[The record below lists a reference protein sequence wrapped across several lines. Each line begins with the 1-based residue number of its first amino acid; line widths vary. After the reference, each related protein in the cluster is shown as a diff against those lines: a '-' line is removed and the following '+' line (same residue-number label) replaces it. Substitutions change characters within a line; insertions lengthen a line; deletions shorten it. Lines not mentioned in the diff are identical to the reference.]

1 MKLNNQFIVLG
12 LGRFGMSVAK
22 TLSDKGFDVLA
33 VDNNAEV
40 VQNALEFVTHAVKA
54 DMTDEIALKSLG
66 IGNFDVAIIA
76 IGSKLEASVMA
87 TLIAKEAGV
96 KYIVAKAQDERSKKV
111 LQKIGADRVIFPE
124 REMGVR
130 VANSLLYGNFFE
142 FMELSDEFGIAE
154 IPPNKDWIGKTIAGC
169 EVRAK
174 YGLNIVAIKHGGKV
188 EVTPSATY
196 VFEEEDIV
204 IVLGE
209 NSIIQDFME
218 KKSIR

>member
-76 IGSKLEASVMA
+76 IGS
-87 TLIAKEAGV
+87 
-96 KYIVAKAQDERSKKV
+96 
-111 LQKIGADRVIFPE
+111 
-124 REMGVR
+124 
-130 VANSLLYGNFFE
+130 
-142 FMELSDEFGIAE
+142 
-154 IPPNKDWIGKTIAGC
+154 
-169 EVRAK
+169 
-174 YGLNIVAIKHGGKV
+174 
-188 EVTPSATY
+188 
-196 VFEEEDIV
+196 
-204 IVLGE
+204 
-209 NSIIQDFME
+209 
-218 KKSIR
+218 

>member
-22 TLSDKGFDVLA
+22 TLAENGCEVLA
-33 VDNNAEV
+33 VDNNPET

-54 DMTDEIALKSLG
+54 DVTDEIALKSLG
-66 IGNFDVAIIA
+66 IGNFDVAVIA
-76 IGSKLEASVMA
+76 IGSSLEASIMS

-96 KYIVAKAQDERSKKV
+96 KYVVTKATDARSKKV
-111 LQKIGADRVIFPE
+111 LKKIGADRVIFPE

-142 FMELSDEFGIAE
+142 FIELSDEFGIAE
-154 IPPNKDWIGKTIAGC
+154 VPPIKEWIGKTIAGC

-174 YGLNIVAIKHGGKV
+174 YGLNIVAIKHNEKV
-188 EVTPSATY
+188 DVTPSATY
-196 VFEEEDIV
+196 VFKEDDIV

-209 NSIIQDFME
+209 NRVIQDFME
-218 KKSIR
+218 SIR

>member
-22 TLSDKGFDVLA
+22 TLAENGCEVLA
-33 VDNNAEV
+33 VDNNPET

-54 DMTDEIALKSLG
+54 DVTDEIALKSLG
-66 IGNFDVAIIA
+66 IGNFDVAVIA
-76 IGSKLEASVMA
+76 IGSSLEASIMS

-96 KYIVAKAQDERSKKV
+96 KYVVTKATDARSKKV
-111 LQKIGADRVIFPE
+111 LKKIGADRVIFPE

-142 FMELSDEFGIAE
+142 FIELSDEFGIAE
-154 IPPNKDWIGKTIAGC
+154 VPPMKEWIGKTIAGC

-174 YGLNIVAIKHGGKV
+174 YALNIVAIKHNEKV
-188 EVTPSATY
+188 DVTPSATY
-196 VFEEEDIV
+196 VFKEDDIV

-209 NSIIQDFME
+209 NRVIQDFME
-218 KKSIR
+218 SIR

>member
-22 TLSDKGFDVLA
+22 TLAENGCEVLA
-33 VDNNAEV
+33 VDNNPET

-54 DMTDEIALKSLG
+54 DVTDEIALKSLG
-66 IGNFDVAIIA
+66 IGNFDVAVIA
-76 IGSKLEASVMA
+76 IGSSLEASIMS

-96 KYIVAKAQDERSKKV
+96 KYVVTKATDARSKKV
-111 LQKIGADRVIFPE
+111 LKKIGADRVIFPE

-142 FMELSDEFGIAE
+142 FIELSDEFGIAE
-154 IPPNKDWIGKTIAGC
+154 VPPIKEWIGKTIAGC
-169 EVRAK
+169 EVRAR
-174 YGLNIVAIKHGGKV
+174 YGLNIVAIKHNEKV
-188 EVTPSATY
+188 DVTPSATY
-196 VFEEEDIV
+196 VFKEDDIV

-209 NSIIQDFME
+209 NRVIQDFME
-218 KKSIR
+218 SIR